1 MAALNSFVVN
11 DSNNNLAVAPEG
23 QTCSKSMVWTN
34 NTGKTLY
41 VTIFY
46 VWLGISDG
54 DKGDASYV
62 LYNAT
67 QSIVY
72 DDGNDDHYGVSP
84 ELTGRKEWSPNLS
97 PDWLQINPGDQVI
110 LGFTAN
116 ADDMTPL
123 VEQAYAR
130 LYYRLG

>member
-1 MAALNSFVVN
+1 MAALNSFIIRDPKN
-11 DSNNNLAVAPEG
+11 DLAIAPTG

-34 NTGKTLY
+34 TLNRTIY
-41 VTIFY
+41 VTTLF
-46 VWLGISDG
+46 VWLGVSDG
-54 DKGDASYV
+54 DKGDASYI

-67 QSIVY
+67 NGIIY
-72 DDGNDDHYGVSP
+72 TDGNDDHYGVSP
-84 ELTGRKEWSPNLS
+84 QMTGRKEWLPNLS
-97 PDWLQINPGDQVI
+97 PDWFEIAPGDQVV

-130 LYYRLG
+130 LYYR